1 MKSENNLELIF
12 SLSWIEI
19 GPQHLKLVKLEL
31 VSKALNRFVGDCVIF
46 PRLGTGD
53 TDRWQVNL
61 CLCATCQ
68 CLWCPISEE
77 QYDPPKVI

>member
-31 VSKALNRFVGDCVIF
+31 VSKALNYFWGIVLFFRDWV
-46 PRLGTGD
+46 PGTLTGG
-53 TDRWQVNL
+53 V
-61 CLCATCQ
+61 
-68 CLWCPISEE
+68 
-77 QYDPPKVI
+77 